1 LSTGNIKV
9 IQAFKIM
16 RLSKPQVFSF
26 YCSGKALTMAQNDEN
41 IGNKD
46 DSDPTIIISDN
57 PEQDKYEL
65 LKEKLRYKQAKRE
78 NSKKIDHKQVRLNIQ
93 ANALPSKTFFIM
105 NTLAGVIAGYGLL
118 ANSPA
123 VVIGAMLVAMMTG
136 PISGIA
142 LALIDNRMIL
152 LGTSLKT
159 LLGGIGL
166 LAAVGILLG
175 VIHYNMPMSEE
186 ILARTRP
193 NFMDLMIALA
203 GGAAGAFAS
212 ISARLSVAVVGV
224 AVATALVPPLV
235 AMGILLAH
243 FEWKLALGAF
253 ILVFTNM
260 VAIQFS
266 SSLVLWIA
274 GFRRVTD
281 EEVEKSAIA
290 FIKRNFVSLIMLS
303 FLAVYLTLNLLGT
316 VEKQHYQASTTKHLK
331 VLFSKQNNVIDQ
343 VQYIPYNNFILIRV
357 MLQGDIAPSKQ
368 EVLAAQKSLSPG
380 RNGLPVKLQVR
391 FAPVTIIQPELLENL
406 SLTSNEANSLAQQ

>member
-1 LSTGNIKV
+1 
-9 IQAFKIM
+9 
-16 RLSKPQVFSF
+16 
-26 YCSGKALTMAQNDEN
+26 MAQNDEN